1 MLSISA
7 EHRFCSEYKR
17 QIQSL
22 ELRLA
27 QMEELA
33 DRKLSDENSALKTE
47 VEELQATVQTLK
59 AQTHT

>member
-1 MLSISA
+1 MMV
-7 EHRFCSEYKR
+7 SEYKR

-27 QMEELA
+27 QMEEMA
-33 DRKLSDENSALKTE
+33 DPGSRRLSDENSALKSE

-59 AQTHT
+59 AQTM